1 MQIKIIEIIY
11 LFLIA
16 AGSAMSI
23 LLIYLRHLT
32 NKAFK
37 IILLLI
43 DKNEAC
49 DYDLAKF
56 LPEARDLLKDVNIDD
71 IFYDIAYAGNRIEKK
86 NETDKSGITRN
97 HERTDYAIHIG
108 IVPKNPKGE
117 RKYISLIVFQTLF
130 LLVEMDVLIRMKAVN
145 EAFHN
150 FSRLQTFVLHDVKN
164 VTQFIQTM
172 LFNVKKIRGVE
183 REHTFIEYLRKS
195 APALS
200 LRATRI
206 VGMLQV
212 GTASSDEES
221 DREEIKVRILLDGL
235 LKLYQIKGEVTGYA
249 VLYEQ
254 EHKIIAIFDSIMK
267 NIQEKSL
274 QESDIKCFIY
284 VRDEEDRIVVLIQD
298 TGSPVQNK
306 ERIFE
311 PFYTTKKTG
320 LGIGMFQAKHLVESL
335 GGTIKV
341 ENTDAGVEFTLIL
354 PKRKR
359 DNTTDSLNDFT
370 GSIPTG

>member
-1 MQIKIIEIIY
+1 MKIEIIEVIY

-16 AGSAMSI
+16 AGSAMSV
-23 LLIYLRHLT
+23 LLIYLRYLT

-43 DKNEAC
+43 DKNEAS
-49 DYDLAKF
+49 DYDLMKF
-56 LPEARDLLKDVNIDD
+56 LPEARELLRDINIEE
-71 IFYDIAYAGNRIEKK
+71 IFYDIAYAGNHIEKK
-86 NETDKSGITRN
+86 NETDKTGITRD
-97 HERTDYAIHIG
+97 HVRADYEIHIG

-130 LLVEMDVLIRMKAVN
+130 LLVEMDILIRIKAVN
-145 EAFHN
+145 EAFYN
-150 FSRLQTFVLHDVKN
+150 FSRLQTFMLHDVKN

-200 LRATRI
+200 LRANRI

-221 DREEIKVRILLDGL
+221 DREEIEIRVLLDGL
-235 LKLYQIKGEVTGYA
+235 LKLYQIRGEVTGYA
-249 VLYEQ
+249 VLYEE

-274 QESDIKCFIY
+274 QEPDITCFAY
-284 VRDEEDRIVVLIQD
+284 VRDEEDKIVVLVQD
-298 TGSPVQNK
+298 TGSPVQNR

-335 GGTIKV
+335 GGAIKV
-341 ENTDAGVEFTLIL
+341 ENTDAGVEFTITL
-354 PKRKR
+354 PKRKMN
-359 DNTTDSLNDFT
+359 DAADSLNEKE
-370 GSIPTG
+370 IVI